1 MVAMEECGAVEV
13 VGAMEAMVVRMEEEA
28 APVLIVMDLELVVLM
43 VVMEVGAEEIELRKL
58 ENLEKWERIQ

>member
-13 VGAMEAMVVRMEEEA
+13 VGAMEAMVVRMEEE
-28 APVLIVMDLELVVLM
+28 VGLVQIVIISEWEVHT
-43 VVMEVGAEEIELRKL
+43 VVMEVGAEEIVLRKL

>member
-1 MVAMEECGAVEV
+1 MVAMEERGAVEV
-13 VGAMEAMVVRMEEEA
+13 VGAMEAMVVRMEEE
-28 APVLIVMDLELVVLM
+28 VGLVQIVIISEWEVHT

>member
-13 VGAMEAMVVRMEEEA
+13 VGAMEAMVVRMEEE
-28 APVLIVMDLELVVLM
+28 VGLVQIVIISEWEVHT